1 VQQAYAG
8 RLEVRWASNS
18 SVAGY
23 IANNAIGGSFG
34 LNEPMEFGA
43 DDLYVEYFKSDLL
56 ALNPEFP
63 APYFVGGSLA
73 HAATPGCSNKVQLAN
88 VHLGPFSAIW
98 TLNPLSGALNATLT
112 NQDGSEHR
120 PSLAYDPAQNVL
132 SFTASSDLHSS
143 PTEYPVYIYLSD

>member
-8 RLEVRWASNS
+8 RLEVRWATNS

-34 LNEPMEFGA
+34 LNNPREFGA
-43 DDLYVEYFKSDLL
+43 DDLFVEYFKSDLL

-63 APYFVGGSLA
+63 TPYFVGGALSMA
-73 HAATPGCSNKVQLAN
+73 PGCANKLQLAN
-88 VHLGPFSAIW
+88 VHLGPSSAIW

-112 NQDGSEHR
+112 NQDGSEYK

-132 SFTASSDLHSS
+132 SFTASFEMHGSA
-143 PTEYPVYIYLSD
+143 TEYPVYIYLSD